1 MIQWGMKKADAIK
14 KLGGSISAAAKAI
27 GISYQAVNQWPDEL
41 SRAIEDRVIAAEVRL
56 NPKLRRA
63 LDAPAKET
71 ANV

>member
-1 MIQWGMKKADAIK
+1 MKKADAIQ
-14 KLGGSISAAAKAI
+14 KLGGTISSAAKAI

-63 LDAPAKET
+63 LDAPMKEP
-71 ANV
+71 ANA